1 MNIEME
7 VRILAINKEEIRK
20 KLMDLGAEFKWGR
33 LQKRYVYDFYPSVP
47 LKWIRLRTN
56 GVETT
61 LTTKNV
67 KEQTWNGIEELEI
80 FVDDFEKTNLL
91 LKELGYTPKA
101 FQENKRRKIP
111 VKSCRSCY

>member
-67 KEQTWNGIEELEI
+67 KEH
-80 FVDDFEKTNLL
+80 LL